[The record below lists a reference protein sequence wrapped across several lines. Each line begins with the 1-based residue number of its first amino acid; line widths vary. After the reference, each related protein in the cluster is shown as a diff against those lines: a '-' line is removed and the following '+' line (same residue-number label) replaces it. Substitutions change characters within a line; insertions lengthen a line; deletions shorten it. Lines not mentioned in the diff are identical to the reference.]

1 MKSLKKGFT
10 LVELMVVI
18 VIIGILAALA
28 IPRFMQ
34 ATSKAKGTEI
44 KPILKQ
50 IYTLQEAYKQEANA
64 YGLPAQIGFAVS
76 NPRYWA
82 PIAWAAA
89 PAVPAAGAIG
99 SLYRAAPLPNALQN
113 SAGVYMVAATDDA
126 CVNTNGDVLAQSAAL
141 TSIAGATMPT
151 STAIAT
157 CSP

>member
-1 MKSLKKGFT
+1 MLAKKGFT

-34 ATSKAKGTEI
+34 ATSKAKASEI

-50 IYTLQEAYKQEANA
+50 VYTLQESYMQEANA
-64 YGLPAQIGFAVS
+64 YGLPDEIGFATPNS
-76 NPRYWA
+76 KYWD
-82 PIAWAAA
+82 PVTWAAA
-89 PAVPAAGAIG
+89 PAIPAVGAIG
-99 SLYRAAPLPNALQN
+99 SLYRATPVANALQN
-113 SAGVYMVAATDDA
+113 STGTYMVAGTDDA
-126 CVNTNGDVLAQSAAL
+126 CVNTEGEVLAQSAAL